1 MTNIKVSSNILMNFA
16 IFELTFY
23 KYIIVINAQV
33 VLLKQKKNPLKKN
46 SFCALLS

>member
-1 MTNIKVSSNILMNFA
+1 MYRDFYVLSE
-16 IFELTFY
+16 FELTFY

-33 VLLKQKKNPLKKN
+33 VLLKQKKNPMKKN

>member
-23 KYIIVINAQV
+23 KYIINAQV
-33 VLLKQKKNPLKKN
+33 VLLKQKKNPMKKN